1 VPKSIILLMFSPG
14 MFLYAKLVLN
24 NLLALPTR
32 LEVINAIQH
41 ERFPQGLKDAYVR
54 DYFILRLSGDNH
66 VEANW
71 TLVTTESLNV

>member
-1 VPKSIILLMFSPG
+1 MLLTFSPG

-32 LEVINAIQH
+32 LEVTNAIQH

-54 DYFILRLSGDNH
+54 DCFLLRYSGGNY
-66 VEANW
+66 VETNW
-71 TLVTTESLNV
+71 KLVTTESLNV